1 MARTTLTTQM
11 PSSHANILV
20 NLLKRTPIDN
30 PILLKD
36 LTRRIRSVGSRVL
49 LLIYLTSMSL
59 FSLVLYRV
67 AQRNTVDLIDGGE
80 TVLSDPTLFATQGR
94 IFFYSVLAALFG
106 VLFFLIPGFT
116 ASSIVGERERG
127 TLKAMQVTL
136 LTPRDIV
143 IGKISA
149 STSFAALLV
158 ISTMPLLAI
167 VSLIGVGS
175 VTLPDMIIGL
185 AMVMLS
191 TALITS
197 MSVLCSTVFKRIQT
211 AVVCAYMTALFL
223 VFYWIPLFIFMLII
237 EWLFVPDGGDS
248 IFDSSMGIVFILL
261 VASTNPAVGI
271 TVGASA
277 ELRQHENW
285 ESLFRGTWPDVS
297 WIPNPTLFLIFN
309 ILATCALIY
318 LSIYLSSKKLRTPN
332 NTGR

>member
-11 PSSHANILV
+11 TSSPANILV
-20 NLLKRTPIDN
+20 NLLKRTPLDN

-49 LLIYLTSMSL
+49 LLIYLTSISL
-59 FSLVLYRV
+59 FSLVLYTV
-67 AQRNTVDLIDGGE
+67 VGRNTVDLIDRGE
-80 TVLSDPTLFATQGR
+80 TVLSDPTLLATQGR

-149 STSFAALLV
+149 LTSFAALLV

-191 TALITS
+191 TVLITS
-197 MSVLCSTVFKRIQT
+197 TSVLCSTVFKRIQT
-211 AVVCAYMTALFL
+211 AVVCAYMTALVL
-223 VFYWIPLFIFMLII
+223 VFYWIPLFIFMAII
-237 EWLFVPDGGDS
+237 DWFVSGDS
-248 IFDSSMGIVFILL
+248 IFENSIVIIVILL
-261 VASTNPAVGI
+261 IVSTNPAVGI
-271 TVGASA
+271 TLGAST
-277 ELRQHENW
+277 ELREHENW
-285 ESLFRGTWPDVS
+285 ESLFRETWPDIS
-297 WIPNPTLFLIFN
+297 WIPNPALFLIFN
-309 ILATCALIY
+309 ILATCALIA
-318 LSIYLSSKKLRTPN
+318 LNIYLSSKKLRTPN
-332 NTGR
+332 RTGR